1 MLFHI
6 STFLR
11 NAYKMVLDSC
21 GWWVFMTN
29 IDRLYSDRA
38 GKMRKSEIR
47 ELLKVAQ
54 DPEVISFAGG
64 LPSPN
69 SFPLQDLQGVVKS
82 VLEHHGKIALQYG
95 TTQGLA
101 ELREAIAERACKDGI
116 NATAENVLITSGSQQ
131 ALDTVGKIFFNPGDI
146 ALVGLPTYL
155 GGINAFR
162 SYESNL
168 IGVPVDKDGMVVDAL
183 EEKITELQKDNFTP
197 KFIYVVPTFQNPAG
211 VVMPEVRRK
220 KLIDLANDYD
230 LVIVEDDP
238 YSKLRFDIPHIK
250 PIKSFDDEGR
260 VIYMSTFSKILSPG
274 FRLAWTIASEELT
287 RKMIICKQALDL
299 CTNTFTQF
307 IANEFMR
314 SGSLDLHILKICEM
328 YKPKRDIMMCA
339 MKKYFPEGYICN
351 KPKGGMFAWV
361 TLPEG
366 IDTEIMFLDALKE
379 KVAYVHG
386 KAFCVD
392 ESGSRSMRL
401 NFSYATGEKIEE
413 GMKRLGTVIDKKLKV
428 LC

>member
-1 MLFHI
+1 
-6 STFLR
+6 
-11 NAYKMVLDSC
+11 
-21 GWWVFMTN
+21 MTN

-54 DPEVISFAGG
+54 DPEIISFAGG
-64 LPSPN
+64 LPSPR

-82 VLEHHGKIALQYG
+82 VLEHHGKVALQYG
-95 TTQGLA
+95 TTQGLT
-101 ELREAIAERACKDGI
+101 ELREAIAERACKDGMDT
-116 NATAENVLITSGSQQ
+116 TAENVMITSGSQQ
-131 ALDTVGKIFFNPGDI
+131 ALDTIGKIFLNPGDV

-155 GGINAFR
+155 GGINAYR
-162 SYESNL
+162 SYEGNL
-168 IGVPVDKDGMVVDAL
+168 VGVPLDKDGMIIDIL
-183 EEKITELQKDNFTP
+183 EEKIMELQKEDITP

-211 VVMPEVRRK
+211 VIMPEARRK
-220 KLIDLANDYD
+220 KLVDLANEYD

-238 YSKLRFDIPHIK
+238 YGKLRFDVDHIK

-274 FRLAWTIASEELT
+274 FRLAWTIASDELS

-307 IANEFMR
+307 IVNDFMR
-314 SGSLDLHILKICEM
+314 SGSLDLHIMKVCEM
-328 YKPKRDIMMCA
+328 YKPKRDIMMKA
-339 MKKYFPEGYICN
+339 MENYFPDGYVCN
-351 KPKGGMFAWV
+351 KPKGGMFAWA

-386 KAFCVD
+386 KAFSVD
-392 ESGSRSMRL
+392 GSGGRSMRL
-401 NFSYATGEKIEE
+401 NFSYANSEKIEE
-413 GMKRLGTVIDKKLKV
+413 GMKRLGAVIDKKLKV
-428 LC
+428 IC

>member
-1 MLFHI
+1 
-6 STFLR
+6 
-11 NAYKMVLDSC
+11 
-21 GWWVFMTN
+21 MTN

-64 LPSPN
+64 LPSPR

-82 VLEHHGKIALQYG
+82 VLEHHGEVALQYG
-95 TTQGLA
+95 TTQGLT
-101 ELREAIAERACKDGI
+101 ELREAIAERACKDGMDV
-116 NATAENVLITSGSQQ
+116 TAENVMITSGSQQ
-131 ALDTVGKIFFNPGDI
+131 ALDTIGKIFLNHGDV

-155 GGINAFR
+155 GGINAYR
-162 SYESNL
+162 SYEGNL
-168 IGVPVDKDGMVVDAL
+168 VGVPLDKDGMIIDVL
-183 EEKITELQKDNFTP
+183 EEKIIELQKEDITP

-211 VVMPEVRRK
+211 VIMSEARRK
-220 KLIDLANDYD
+220 KLVDLANEYD
-230 LVIVEDDP
+230 LIIVEDDP
-238 YSKLRFDIPHIK
+238 YGKLRFDVDHIK

-274 FRLAWTIASEELT
+274 FRLAWTIASDELS

-307 IANEFMR
+307 IVNDFMK
-314 SGSLDLHILKICEM
+314 SGSLDLHIMKVCEM
-328 YKPKRDIMMCA
+328 YKPKRDIMMKA
-339 MKKYFPEGYICN
+339 MENYFPDGYVCN

-386 KAFCVD
+386 KAFSVD
-392 ESGSRSMRL
+392 GSGGRSMRL
-401 NFSYATGEKIEE
+401 NFSYANSEKIEE
-413 GMKRLGTVIDKKLKV
+413 GMKRLGAVIDKKLKV
-428 LC
+428 IC

>member
-1 MLFHI
+1 
-6 STFLR
+6 
-11 NAYKMVLDSC
+11 
-21 GWWVFMTN
+21 MTN

-54 DPEVISFAGG
+54 DPEIISFAGG

-69 SFPLQDLQGVVKS
+69 SFPVQDLQGVVKS
-82 VLEHHGKIALQYG
+82 VLEHHGKVALQYG
-95 TTQGLA
+95 TTQGLT
-101 ELREAIAERACKDGI
+101 ELREAIAERACKDGMDT
-116 NATAENVLITSGSQQ
+116 TAENVMITSGSQQ
-131 ALDTVGKIFFNPGDI
+131 ALDTIGKIFLNPGDV

-155 GGINAFR
+155 GGINAYR
-162 SYESNL
+162 SYEGNL
-168 IGVPVDKDGMVVDAL
+168 VGVPLDKDGMIIDAL
-183 EEKITELQKDNFTP
+183 EEKIIELQKEDITP

-211 VVMPEVRRK
+211 VIMPEARRK
-220 KLIDLANDYD
+220 KLVDLANEYD

-238 YSKLRFDIPHIK
+238 YGKLRFDVDHIK

-274 FRLAWTIASEELT
+274 FRLAWTIASDELS

-307 IANEFMR
+307 IVNDFMR
-314 SGSLDLHILKICEM
+314 SGSLDLHIMKVCEM
-328 YKPKRDIMMCA
+328 YKPKRDIMMKA
-339 MKKYFPEGYICN
+339 MENYFPDGYVCN
-351 KPKGGMFAWV
+351 KPKGGMFAWA

-386 KAFCVD
+386 KAFSVD
-392 ESGSRSMRL
+392 GSGGRSMRL
-401 NFSYATGEKIEE
+401 NFSYANSEKIEE
-413 GMKRLGTVIDKKLKV
+413 GMKRLGAVIDKKLKV
-428 LC
+428 IC

>member
-1 MLFHI
+1 
-6 STFLR
+6 
-11 NAYKMVLDSC
+11 
-21 GWWVFMTN
+21 
-29 IDRLYSDRA
+29 
-38 GKMRKSEIR
+38 MRKSEIR

-64 LPSPN
+64 LPNPK
-69 SFPLQDLQGVVKS
+69 SFPIEDLQGVVKS
-82 VLEHHGKIALQYG
+82 VLENHGKTALQYG

-101 ELREAIAERACKDGI
+101 ELREHIAERACKDGMSDT
-116 NATAENVLITSGSQQ
+116 TAENVIITSGSQQ
-131 ALDTVGKIFFNPGDI
+131 ALDTVGKLFLNPGDI
-146 ALVGLPTYL
+146 PIVGLPTYL

-162 SYESNL
+162 SYEANL
-168 IGVPVDKDGMVVDAL
+168 IGIPNDKDGMRIDAL
-183 EEKITELQKDNFTP
+183 EDKIKELLTDNLTP

-211 VVMPEVRRK
+211 VVMPESRRK
-220 KLIDLANDYD
+220 KIIDIANEYD
-230 LVIVEDDP
+230 LVIIEDDP

-299 CTNTFTQF
+299 CTNTFTQY
-307 IANEFMR
+307 IANEFMK

-328 YKPKRDIMMCA
+328 YKPKRDIMMNA
-339 MKKYFPEGYICN
+339 MELYFPDGFSCN

-386 KAFCVD
+386 KAFSVD
-392 ESGSRSMRL
+392 GSGGRSMRL
-401 NFSYATGEKIEE
+401 NFSYPSDKQIEE
-413 GMKRLGTVIDKKLKV
+413 GMKRLGSVIDKKLNV
-428 LC
+428 LCQ

>member
-1 MLFHI
+1 
-6 STFLR
+6 
-11 NAYKMVLDSC
+11 
-21 GWWVFMTN
+21 MTN

-64 LPSPN
+64 LPSPR

-82 VLEHHGKIALQYG
+82 VLEHHGEVALQYG
-95 TTQGLA
+95 TTQGLT
-101 ELREAIAERACKDGI
+101 ELREAIAERACKDGMDTI
-116 NATAENVLITSGSQQ
+116 AENVMITSGSQQ
-131 ALDTVGKIFFNPGDI
+131 ALDTIGKIFLNPGDV

-155 GGINAFR
+155 GGINAYR
-162 SYESNL
+162 SYEGNL
-168 IGVPVDKDGMVVDAL
+168 VGVPLDKDGMMIDVL
-183 EEKITELQKDNFTP
+183 EEKIIELQKEDVTP

-211 VVMPEVRRK
+211 VIMPEARRK
-220 KLIDLANDYD
+220 KLVDLANEYD

-238 YSKLRFDIPHIK
+238 YGKLRFDVDHIK

-274 FRLAWTIASEELT
+274 FRLAWTIASDELS

-307 IANEFMR
+307 IVNDFMR
-314 SGSLDLHILKICEM
+314 SGSLDLHIMKICEM
-328 YKPKRDIMMCA
+328 YKPKRDIMMKA
-339 MKKYFPEGYICN
+339 MENYFPDGYVCN
-351 KPKGGMFAWV
+351 KPKGGMFAWA

-386 KAFCVD
+386 KAFSVD
-392 ESGSRSMRL
+392 GSGGRSMRL
-401 NFSYATGEKIEE
+401 NFSYANSEKIEE
-413 GMKRLGTVIDKKLKV
+413 GMKRLGAVIDKKLKV
-428 LC
+428 IC